1 MQYVT
6 NLINDFREGTT
17 NSSTASKYTAIN
29 GLIYLAGGM
38 LLIVWPGLTQTLFM
52 DAAFVGHEQGLVR
65 VIGLTVVVIGWLY
78 VFGGRSG
85 ARQFV
90 AASVVDRLIFIPVVL
105 VPLAI
110 SGVFPHLLLS
120 FAFLDLALGIGAWV
134 LSSRKM

>member
-52 DAAFVGHEQGLVR
+52 DPAFVGHEQGLVR

-120 FAFLDLALGIGAWV
+120 FAFLDVALGIGAWV
-134 LSSRKM
+134 LSGRKM

>member
-120 FAFLDLALGIGAWV
+120 FAFLDVALGIGAWV

>member
-65 VIGLTVVVIGWLY
+65 VMGLTVVVIGWLH

-85 ARQFV
+85 TRQFV

-120 FAFLDLALGIGAWV
+120 FAFLDVALGIGAWV